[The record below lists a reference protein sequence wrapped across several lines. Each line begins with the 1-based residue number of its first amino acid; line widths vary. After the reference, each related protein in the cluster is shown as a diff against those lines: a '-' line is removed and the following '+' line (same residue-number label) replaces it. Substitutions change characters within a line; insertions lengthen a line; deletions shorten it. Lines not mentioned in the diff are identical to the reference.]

1 VRGSNWN
8 VQRIL
13 LLAGL
18 IWISLGVSTF
28 VVFKAL
34 ANPQGVTDL
43 PQGLQWVGI
52 APVMIGFSHLIVY
65 LAGRHKEG

>member
-1 VRGSNWN
+1 MRGSNWN